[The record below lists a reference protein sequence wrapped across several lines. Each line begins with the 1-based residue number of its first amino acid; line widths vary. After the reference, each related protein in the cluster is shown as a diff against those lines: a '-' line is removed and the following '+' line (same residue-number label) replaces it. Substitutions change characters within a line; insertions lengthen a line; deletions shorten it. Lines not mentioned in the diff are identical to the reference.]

1 MLARLANKREL
12 YTAWYTVGLMALLY
26 VVSYVDRYILA
37 LLAAPVA
44 KDLHLSDTQLGLLL
58 GFGFA
63 IVFCLAGLPLAN
75 WLDHKNRI
83 HFVFAGVMIWSFSTL
98 ASAFATSFAW
108 LLVFRGGVGMG
119 EAVLMPATI
128 SLIGDLFKSGQ
139 RARPIAVFSALATLM
154 GGGAFFLGA
163 ASISLAHLARSLGV
177 EFPIWRL
184 TFLILGS
191 PGIVLGLVL
200 LLSVSDPK
208 RTENDLGYT
217 EASTAELIAFLV
229 RNWTFYVP
237 FFLGLGLCAGIS
249 LGTVSWVPTLLVRAY
264 KMDASSAGYAF
275 GLACI
280 PAGALGTFLWSAVA
294 TWVDRNGA
302 GDGPIWAL
310 IGGTATMA
318 CGTLLLAVSP
328 NRLATLFISALI
340 IAGAATIIVMS
351 SMVVNAVGPARMRAR
366 LVALNIFATS
376 MIGLIC
382 GPLAVPLI
390 AKFWPGDEFAIGYSL
405 AAFGLVAGAAAVTSY
420 GTSRSAYRQMVLVG
434 QSK

>member
-310 IGGTATMA
+310 IGGYRHNGLWNIALGRFSQSTGHIVYIRAHHCRRCDDHCYVFHGGK
-318 CGTLLLAVSP
+318 CGGPRSYARQARRPEYFCHQHDWFDLRSVGRSLDCKILA
-328 NRLATLFISALI
+328 R
-340 IAGAATIIVMS
+340 
-351 SMVVNAVGPARMRAR
+351 R
-366 LVALNIFATS
+366 
-376 MIGLIC
+376 
-382 GPLAVPLI
+382 
-390 AKFWPGDEFAIGYSL
+390 
-405 AAFGLVAGAAAVTSY
+405 
-420 GTSRSAYRQMVLVG
+420 
-434 QSK
+434 